1 MPLRKSKNEKPEY
14 CDTFQANPELSLRW
28 TRMRQLPINRQRR
41 RLLSAATA
49 SAISALPFWARA
61 QSFPARPVRVV
72 IPFPAGGPTDF
83 AARALGT
90 EMATE
95 LGQPLVMDNRGGAAG
110 LIAAQ
115 IVAGS
120 APDGHTLLF
129 SGAGA
134 FGINPALFAGR
145 LPYDAQRDFTPIV
158 LINASP
164 NLLTAGQRFAGNTMA
179 DVIRIARENP
189 GKLNIGVGSLGTT
202 QHMSVELL
210 KMMTGI
216 QVTIVPYKGASLAM
230 QDLIGGNIDLLCDGI
245 ASSLTQVR
253 AGRIKALG
261 VTSATRVPS
270 VPEIAAVAETLP
282 GFAAIAW
289 FGLFGPAKVPR
300 SAVEKLN
307 RAANAALNKPAL
319 RERYAKA
326 GVQILGGSPEAAAAQ
341 VAAELKRWAAVVR
354 ATGAKAE

>member
-1 MPLRKSKNEKPEY
+1 MTNLH
-14 CDTFQANPELSLRW
+14 
-28 TRMRQLPINRQRR
+28 RR
-41 RLLSAATA
+41 RLMSAAA
-49 SAISALPFWARA
+49 APLLSVLPSLAWAQA
-61 QSFPARPVRVV
+61 FPVRPVRVV

-83 AARALGT
+83 AARALGA
-90 EMATE
+90 EMAAD

-115 IVAGS
+115 IVANS
-120 APDGHTLLF
+120 APDGHTVLF

-158 LINASP
+158 LVNASP
-164 NLLTAGQRFAGNTMA
+164 NLLTASPRFAGNSIA
-179 DVIRIARENP
+179 DVIRIAKENP
-189 GKLNIGVGSLGTT
+189 GKLNVGVGSLGTT
-202 QHMSVELL
+202 QHMAVELL

-230 QDLIGGNIDLLCDGI
+230 QDLIGGNIDILCDGI

-261 VTSATRVPS
+261 VTSATRVS
-270 VPEIAAVAETLP
+270 SAPEIPTVAETLP

-300 SAVEKLN
+300 STVETLN

-319 RERYAKA
+319 QERYAKA
-326 GVQILGGSPEAAAAQ
+326 GVQILGGTPEAAAAH

>member
-1 MPLRKSKNEKPEY
+1 M
-14 CDTFQANPELSLRW
+14 TNPR
-28 TRMRQLPINRQRR
+28 RR
-41 RLLSAATA
+41 RLLAAA
-49 SAISALPFWARA
+49 AAPVLSALPSFAWA
-61 QSFPARPVRVV
+61 QTFPRRPVRVV

-83 AARALGT
+83 AARALGA
-90 EMATE
+90 EMAAD

-115 IVAGS
+115 IVANS
-120 APDGHTLLF
+120 APDGHTVLF

-158 LINASP
+158 LVNASP
-164 NLLTAGQRFAGNTMA
+164 NLLTAGPRFAGNTMA
-179 DVIRIARENP
+179 DVIRIAKENP
-189 GKLNIGVGSLGTT
+189 GKLNVGVGSLGTT
-202 QHMSVELL
+202 QHMAVELL

-216 QVTIVPYKGASLAM
+216 QVTLVPYKGASLAM

-261 VTSATRVPS
+261 VTSAARVS
-270 VPEIAAVAETLP
+270 SAPEIPAVAETLP

-300 SAVEKLN
+300 STVETLN
-307 RAANAALNKPAL
+307 RAANAALKRPAL
-319 RERYAKA
+319 QERYAKA
-326 GVQILGGSPEAAAAQ
+326 GVQILGGTPEAAAAH

>member
-1 MPLRKSKNEKPEY
+1 M
-14 CDTFQANPELSLRW
+14 TNPR
-28 TRMRQLPINRQRR
+28 RR
-41 RLLSAATA
+41 RLISAAA
-49 SAISALPFWARA
+49 APVLSALPSFAWA
-61 QSFPARPVRVV
+61 QTFPGRPVRVV

-83 AARALGT
+83 AARALGA
-90 EMATE
+90 EMAAD
-95 LGQPLVMDNRGGAAG
+95 LGQPLVMDNRSGAAG

-115 IVAGS
+115 IVANS
-120 APDGHTLLF
+120 APDGHTVLF

-158 LINASP
+158 LVNASP
-164 NLLTAGQRFAGNTMA
+164 NLFTAGPRFAGNTMA
-179 DVIRIARENP
+179 DVIRIAKENP
-189 GKLNIGVGSLGTT
+189 GKLNVGVGSLGTT
-202 QHMSVELL
+202 QHMAVELL

-216 QVTIVPYKGASLAM
+216 QVTLVPYKGASLAM

-261 VTSATRVPS
+261 VTSAARVS
-270 VPEIAAVAETLP
+270 SAPEIPAVAETLP

-300 SAVEKLN
+300 STVETLN
-307 RAANAALNKPAL
+307 RAANAALKRPAL
-319 RERYAKA
+319 QERYAKA
-326 GVQILGGSPEAAAAQ
+326 GVQILGGTPEAAAAH